1 MPVVWISCTCF
12 RWSWTAELSLP
23 SFHLPKAQQMQQ
35 IQTTA
40 WSESAVHAFADLGLR
55 SCHYHHFIYQKR
67 SKCSRFKPQQ
77 IIKSDPCNDCV
88 TSTDSARM
96 ERHILLPLVA
106 LRVPQPWSE
115 LHAARRCQVAHVG
128 WSTFRAQNK
137 LLPRYPEIAWRLSL
151 VLRKLQVIK
160 VFWIWGCD
168 FQVGCT
174 KKQAMTYS
182 RSY

>member
-1 MPVVWISCTCF
+1 
-12 RWSWTAELSLP
+12 
-23 SFHLPKAQQMQQ
+23 MQQ

-115 LHAARRCQVAHVG
+115 LHAARRCHVAHVG

-151 VLRKLQVIK
+151 VLSLRCFEFEAAI
-160 VFWIWGCD
+160 
-168 FQVGCT
+168 
-174 KKQAMTYS
+174 S
-182 RSY
+182 RSDVPKNKLWLTVGPTNIH